1 MELFTQ
7 TSERTA
13 LWPLRLW
20 ADNGIATVECA
31 ECDSGQVLIA
41 GRSDRP
47 FVIADLTARVEE
59 HISKCRLSR

>member
-20 ADNGIATVECA
+20 ASDGIATVECA
-31 ECDSGQVLIA
+31 ECHNGQVLMA
-41 GRSDRP
+41 GRTDRP

-59 HISKCRLSR
+59 HIAKCRMSR